1 MCSYGST
8 GVTTDGLQELK
19 VKKKTFRDDDAV
31 LSLVAD
37 RFVAVLGFGAV
48 GAAHA
53 ECLRDSG
60 VSVVVGLAAEDGAE
74 REAAAVKGFAT
85 TSIAQ
90 ACEDSN
96 MIVMTQPDHIQP
108 QTYVEHIRGNIAAG
122 DALVFNSGFNVAFG
136 FIDPEPGVD
145 VLLVAPLAD
154 AGTVRAEFEN
164 GRGVPAVMATTATS
178 SATAV
183 DLVLSYSRA
192 IGGLRECGLM
202 TTFEEYTQATL
213 FASHLVGDG
222 LVPEV
227 VRVAFDTLVQSGCT
241 PHIAYLAT
249 VQYAQVAVQ
258 RAAQLGV
265 AGAREGFSDLACYAG
280 AQGVRV
286 GRMAR
291 TLMEG
296 MFEAV
301 AGGEFGSTYFLDQA
315 NGGLQAKGFRSA
327 DTCTAMD
334 AAGDAVEELFGRR
347 QVTRH
352 VDGAQN

>member
-1 MCSYGST
+1 M
-8 GVTTDGLQELK
+8 
-19 VKKKTFRDDDAV
+19 KKTFTDADAV

-37 RFVAVLGFGAV
+37 RFVAVLGFDAV

-60 VSVVVGLAAEDGAE
+60 VDVVVGLAEDDRALWE
-74 REAAAVKGFAT
+74 VAATKGFAVT
-85 TSIAQ
+85 TVAQ
-90 ACEDSN
+90 ACEESN
-96 MIVMTQPDHIQP
+96 LIVMAQPDHVQT
-108 QTYVEHIRGNIAAG
+108 QTYVEHIRGNITAG
-122 DALVFNSGFNVAFG
+122 DALVFHSGFNVAFG

-154 AGTVRAEFEN
+154 AETTRAEFEN

-183 DLVLSYSRA
+183 DLVLSYTRA
-192 IGGLRECGLM
+192 IGGLREGGLM

-213 FASHLVGDG
+213 FASHLVADG

-249 VQYAQVAVQ
+249 VQYAGVAAERV
-258 RAAQLGV
+258 ASLGV
-265 AGAREGFSDLACYAG
+265 AGARENFSDLACYAG

-296 MFEAV
+296 MFEAI
-301 AGGEFGSTYFLDQA
+301 AERQFADTYFLDQA
-315 NGGLQAKGFRSA
+315 NGGLQAKGFRTG

-334 AAGDAVEELFGRR
+334 AAGNAVEELFGRR
-347 QVTRH
+347 RVT
-352 VDGAQN
+352 G